1 MVAPLYHVAGLV
13 LVLTGI
19 YIGAKIVINTFPDPA
34 NIMELTIKH
43 KVTIWTFPPALLAL
57 FPNLPGFSKDI
68 VKSVSMIIAF
78 GSALPKAI
86 AEVWKG
92 ILPDVKMINYY
103 GQTESGP
110 LGTCSSGEDI
120 IAHPGSIGKPHRLV
134 ELKIFDSNEKE
145 VGTGEVGEIVMRGP
159 SIMLGYLKDEEKT
172 AETLRNGWLHTN
184 DLARKDEDGFF
195 HFVDRK
201 KDIIVT
207 GSENVSSMEIEQCL
221 FSHKK
226 VQDAAAIGLPHPR
239 WGEAIVGVVVPK
251 ANQEISESEIIEY
264 CKEKMAGFK
273 VPKKVVV
280 LKEIPRNPSGK
291 VLKNVLRKQMSERI
305 SFES

>member
-1 MVAPLYHVAGLV
+1 
-13 LVLTGI
+13 
-19 YIGAKIVINTFPDPA
+19 
-34 NIMELTIKH
+34 
-43 KVTIWTFPPALLAL
+43 
-57 FPNLPGFSKDI
+57 
-68 VKSVSMIIAF
+68 
-78 GSALPKAI
+78 
-86 AEVWKG
+86 
-92 ILPDVKMINYY
+92 
-103 GQTESGP
+103 
-110 LGTCSSGEDI
+110 
-120 IAHPGSIGKPHRLV
+120 
-134 ELKIFDSNEKE
+134 
-145 VGTGEVGEIVMRGP
+145 
-159 SIMLGYLKDEEKT
+159 
-172 AETLRNGWLHTN
+172 
-184 DLARKDEDGFF
+184 
-195 HFVDRK
+195 
-201 KDIIVT
+201 
-207 GSENVSSMEIEQCL
+207 MEIEQCL